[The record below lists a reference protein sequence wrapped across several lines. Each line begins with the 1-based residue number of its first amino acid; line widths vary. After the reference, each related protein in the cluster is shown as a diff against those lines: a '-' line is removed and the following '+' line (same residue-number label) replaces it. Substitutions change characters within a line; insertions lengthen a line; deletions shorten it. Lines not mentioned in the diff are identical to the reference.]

1 MVLIPKQK
9 LADLKYLEYILNTIN
24 LKQFWSSIPQLSV
37 SQLKSFQIPLSSL
50 EKQKEIVSY
59 LDQVFT
65 KIKELKTEHE
75 LQLKQLEELKQS
87 LLKDAFEG
95 RFVKE

>member
-1 MVLIPKQK
+1 LVLIPKQK